1 MRALKCITGHV
12 IYNLAYTYKFQLKTT
27 FLSLYRGPESGAGGG
42 SGGFGQHYSGNKP
55 PLISGGT
62 VNDNSGGKGPIFL

>member
-1 MRALKCITGHV
+1 MDFSVWILFLYAVKIELP
-12 IYNLAYTYKFQLKTT
+12 FQLLIY

-42 SGGFGQHYSGNKP
+42 SGGAGQHYSGNKP